1 MRPILLICSL
11 LLLAACGDGAS
22 DALGGAS
29 ERVMVD
35 GAVIIEGDTAQVC
48 YLVLESYP
56 PQCGGG
62 LTVESLDE
70 DDVPDAEDAGGV
82 TVGHARLTGDLD
94 GGTLTVT
101 EEPEPARGEAPADD
115 DRPRRSLE
123 PAEQAELEALFHDEV
138 WPLLEEQPEGTWLD
152 AELDEEGG
160 YIRVTVVDEE
170 GEFAEELRSEYGGD
184 VDIRGWI
191 TYLE

>member
-1 MRPILLICSL
+1 MRSILFICSL
-11 LLLAACGDGAS
+11 ALLAACGNGAGG
-22 DALGGAS
+22 ALGGDPD
-29 ERVMVD
+29 RVIVQ
-35 GAVIIEGDTAQVC
+35 GAVIIENDTAQLC

-82 TVGHARLTGDLD
+82 TFGHARLTGDLD

-101 EEPEPARGEAPADD
+101 EEPEPARDD
-115 DRPRRSLE
+115 PYAQEDEPTRSLGD
-123 PAEQAELEALFHDEV
+123 AERAELEELFHEEV
-138 WPLLEEQPEGTWLD
+138 WPLLEQQPEGTWVD

-170 GEFAEELRSEYGGD
+170 GELAEELRSEYGRD
-184 VDIRGWI
+184 VDIREWI